1 MAISAKRKDGTAVQ
15 VGDRVL
21 AIWSNNKKFFGRI
34 TEIGGVIRLRERR
47 YVPLQIYK
55 IRCDDGQTRPAHAWH
70 IKAVFTAHTPKGEQ
84 LNEKIQRQQTDRRD
98 QARSL
103 KKPLALG

>member
-55 IRCDDGQTRPAHAWH
+55 IRCDDGQTRPAH
-70 IKAVFTAHTPKGEQ
+70 TPKGEQ